1 MQSGRINQ
9 ETIASHEAS
18 PGPAPHS
25 SIMEENAR
33 LRQQIEM
40 STSNERMASS
50 RYAWLS
56 IFFVYLILKIRT
68 FLLCVSIERLE
79 SLLEE
84 YRRRE
89 SEEASSLERS
99 MEQIESN
106 LKIATVIVTFIF
118 IVNTRCLTI
127 ILLPNIA
134 ACRAIGKS
142 GHPAKKRKSTS
153 SGK

>member
-50 RYAWLS
+50 RYA
-56 IFFVYLILKIRT
+56 
-68 FLLCVSIERLE
+68 
-79 SLLEE
+79 
-84 YRRRE
+84 
-89 SEEASSLERS
+89 
-99 MEQIESN
+99 
-106 LKIATVIVTFIF
+106 
-118 IVNTRCLTI
+118 
-127 ILLPNIA
+127 
-134 ACRAIGKS
+134 
-142 GHPAKKRKSTS
+142 
-153 SGK
+153 